1 MNYKYILK
9 DRQVYMSSWLMQEKV
24 ALLSVSFGYLL
35 KKILIVLHSF
45 CLKRISRN
53 EARWFFFAILA
64 EKFHNSPYFT
74 NLFYYQYM
82 PSSGP
87 VFPRFRKNVSQSIV
101 LKKGLIC
108 YKTLF

>member
-45 CLKRISRN
+45 C
-53 EARWFFFAILA
+53 
-64 EKFHNSPYFT
+64 
-74 NLFYYQYM
+74 
-82 PSSGP
+82 
-87 VFPRFRKNVSQSIV
+87 
-101 LKKGLIC
+101 
-108 YKTLF
+108 